1 MVSYAPELAI
11 NANRRP
17 MKTDIIRYNL
27 TDRGRTY
34 RGKPRNFD
42 IPRIVAAINSGPC
55 QEKVKHRDMLGY
67 YGHWPRVKFGMN
79 PAEGGV
85 VDGKAVRVEP
95 AIVTTY
101 LKALDDGTIEHQE
114 EFLDNDA
121 GKLAY
126 NLYKSKAGGFS
137 SAIDEYKRN
146 GPEFYGF
153 DYVLEPN
160 YSTNRGYDISLDSAL
175 TLDAVE
181 AIEAYQE
188 HVGGMARLLDSVM
201 ADRNNVDAAYRDALK
216 ALATVSAENETYISL
231 LTRRKTLDSVASLET
246 VESPLL
252 VDRSGLSALE
262 RNIRSFKTADLA
274 RFEPLDDEK
283 KPENKTVS
291 NVLDSIIGR

>member
-1 MVSYAPELAI
+1 
-11 NANRRP
+11 
-17 MKTDIIRYNL
+17 MKTEIIRYNL
-27 TDRGRTY
+27 TERGRTY
-34 RGKPRNFD
+34 RGKERSFD
-42 IPRIVAAINSGPC
+42 IPRIVAAINSGAC

-101 LKALDDGTIEHQE
+101 LKALDDGTVEHQE

-137 SAIDEYKRN
+137 SAIDEFRRS

-160 YSTNRGYDISLDSAL
+160 YSTNRGYDIALDSAL

-181 AIEAYQE
+181 AI
-188 HVGGMARLLDSVM
+188 
-201 ADRNNVDAAYRDALK
+201 
-216 ALATVSAENETYISL
+216 
-231 LTRRKTLDSVASLET
+231 
-246 VESPLL
+246 
-252 VDRSGLSALE
+252 
-262 RNIRSFKTADLA
+262 
-274 RFEPLDDEK
+274 
-283 KPENKTVS
+283 
-291 NVLDSIIGR
+291 

>member
-1 MVSYAPELAI
+1 MQ
-11 NANRRP
+11 
-17 MKTDIIRYNL
+17 TDLIRYNL
-27 TDRGRTY
+27 TERGRTY

-42 IPRIVAAINSGPC
+42 IPSIVAAINSGPC

-95 AIVTTY
+95 AIVTTH
-101 LKALDDGTIEHQE
+101 LKAFDDGTIEHRA

-137 SAIDEYKRN
+137 SAIDEFKRN

-160 YSTNRGYDISLDSAL
+160 YSTNRGYEVALDSAL
-175 TLDAVE
+175 TLDAIEAVE
-181 AIEAYQE
+181 AYNE
-188 HVGGMARLLDSVM
+188 HIGGMARLLDSVM

-231 LTRRKTLDSVASLET
+231 LTRGKALDSVSSLES
-246 VESPLL
+246 VEPPLL

-262 RNIRSFKTADLA
+262 RNIKSFKTADLG
-274 RFEPLDDEK
+274 RFEPLEDEA
-283 KPENKTVS
+283 KPADKTVT
-291 NVLDSIIGR
+291 NVLDSVLSR

>member
-1 MVSYAPELAI
+1 
-11 NANRRP
+11 
-17 MKTDIIRYNL
+17 MKTDVIRYNL
-27 TDRGRTY
+27 AERGRTY

-42 IPRIVAAINSGPC
+42 IPRIVAAINSGAC

-121 GKLAY
+121 GRLAY
-126 NLYKSKAGGFS
+126 NLYKSKTGGFS
-137 SAIDEYKRN
+137 SAIDEYQRN

-160 YSTNRGYDISLDSAL
+160 YSTNRGYDIALDSAL

-188 HVGGMARLLDSVM
+188 HIGGMARLLDSVL

-216 ALATVSAENETYISL
+216 ALDTVSAENEIYISL
-231 LTRRKTLDSVASLET
+231 LTRSKTLDSVASLES

-252 VDRSGLSALE
+252 VDRSGLAAFE
-262 RNIRSFKTADLA
+262 RNIRSFKNATLA
-274 RFEPLDDEK
+274 RFEPLEEDKQPVDRS
-283 KPENKTVS
+283 VS
-291 NVLDSIIGR
+291 SVLDSVLSR

>member
-1 MVSYAPELAI
+1 MQTE
-11 NANRRP
+11 
-17 MKTDIIRYNL
+17 IIRYNL

-34 RGKPRNFD
+34 RGKPRDFD

-121 GKLAY
+121 GKLAW

-137 SAIDEYKRN
+137 SAIDEYKRT

-160 YSTNRGYDISLDSAL
+160 YSTNRGYDIALDSAL

-188 HVGGMARLLDSVM
+188 HIGGMARLLDSVM
-201 ADRNNVDAAYRDALK
+201 TDRNNVDAAYRDALK

-231 LTRRKTLDSVASLET
+231 LTRRKTLDNVASLET

-252 VDRSGLSALE
+252 VDCSGMSALE
-262 RNIRSFKTADLA
+262 RNIRSFKTADLG
-274 RFEPLDDEK
+274 RFEPLDDQQ
-283 KPENKTVS
+283 KPTDKSVS
-291 NVLDSIIGR
+291 SVLDNVLSR